1 MNYHEMSSVELARG
15 IRNQQFTSVQVVDH
29 FLQRI
34 DAFNPA
40 LNAIV
45 ILRADEARQQAQEA
59 DEAIKRGD
67 NTGPLHGVPMT
78 IKETFEIDGWPT
90 TAGHGKLKDHVSPR
104 TAPAVQRLIDAGAI
118 IVGKTNIP
126 ELAGDLQSFNGIY
139 GTTNNPWNT
148 DVTSGGSS
156 GGAAAALA
164 SGMIPL
170 ELGSDLAG
178 SIRTPAA
185 FCGIYGM
192 KTTYG
197 LVPLRGHVPSA
208 PGSLGQR
215 DISVT
220 GPMARHLED
229 IEQSLDLIAG
239 PEKPTADAWSV
250 TLPPAKTASL
260 GDLKIAAW
268 LSDAY
273 CEIDNEMAE
282 ALAKVMALLR
292 NEGARID
299 DKARPEA
306 MTLESSHALYYDM
319 LASSMGAGLNAA
331 TREKLT
337 QLADTSTSDDYR
349 TRFARGATQ
358 SHGQWLKQDEKRAQL
373 QNSWHQFFDE
383 FDVMICPVVNSPA
396 FPHDHSQPA
405 TDRTLMINGKPQV
418 YMDVTVWA
426 GLAAIAGL
434 PALSIPIG
442 STASGLPLAAQLIGP
457 AYSEKE
463 LIRIGQLIAGHLY
476 PDGLPWPA
484 NQNSHG

>member
-15 IRNQQFTSVQVVDH
+15 IRNQQFTSVQVVEH
-29 FLQRI
+29 FLERI
-34 DAFNPA
+34 DALNPA

-45 ILRADEARQQAQEA
+45 ILRADEARQKARQA
-59 DEAIKRGD
+59 DKAIQRGD
-67 NTGPLHGVPMT
+67 STGPLHGVPMT
-78 IKETFEIDGWPT
+78 IKETFEINGWPT
-90 TAGHGKLKDHVSPR
+90 TAGHGKLKDHISPR

-148 DVTSGGSS
+148 DMTSGGSS

-185 FCGIYGM
+185 FCGIYGL

-220 GPMARHLED
+220 GPMARHLDD
-229 IEQSLDLIAG
+229 IEQALDLIAG
-239 PEKPTADAWSV
+239 PERPASDAWSI
-250 TLPPAKTASL
+250 TLPAAKTSRL
-260 GDLKIAAW
+260 GDLKIATW
-268 LSDAY
+268 LSDPY
-273 CEIDNEMAE
+273 CEIDNEMAD
-282 ALAKVMALLR
+282 ALNRVVDLLR
-292 NEGARID
+292 NQGAHID
-299 DKARPEA
+299 DTARPDA
-306 MTLESSHALYYDM
+306 MTLEGSHALYYDM
-319 LASSMGAGLNAA
+319 LASSMGAGLNEA
-331 TREKLT
+331 TRNKLLE
-337 QLADTSTSDDYR
+337 LANTSTTDDYR

-358 SHGQWLKQDEKRAQL
+358 SHGLWLKQDEKRAQL
-373 QNSWHQFFDE
+373 QNNWLTFFDN
-383 FDVMICPVVNSPA
+383 FDLMICPVVNTPA

-405 TDRTLMINGKPQV
+405 TSRTLTINGKPQV

-442 STASGLPLAAQLIGP
+442 TTESGLPLAAQLIGP

-463 LIRIGQLIAGHLY
+463 LIRIGQLIGGHLH
-476 PDGLPWPA
+476 PGGLPWPA
-484 NQNSHG
+484 L